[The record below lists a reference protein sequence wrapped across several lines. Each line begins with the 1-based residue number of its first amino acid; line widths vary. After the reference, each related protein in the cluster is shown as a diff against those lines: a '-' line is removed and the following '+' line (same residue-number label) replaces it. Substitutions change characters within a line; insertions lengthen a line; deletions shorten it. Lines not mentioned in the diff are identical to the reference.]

1 MNDVIATTAQ
11 YDLHKVICSYAVTV
25 RSSNFPPKFWI
36 LRGVPPR
43 ELNFVLMLVLL
54 VRKTKSLKLK
64 AETPKRKPPRQ
75 ALTVTP
81 ILIYTI
87 RMFSVQAV

>member
-11 YDLHKVICSYAVTV
+11 YDLHKVTCFYAVTV
-25 RSSNFPPKFWI
+25 KSSDFPPKLWI
-36 LRGVPPR
+36 VRGVPPR
-43 ELNFVLMLVLL
+43 EINFVLTLMLL

-64 AETPKRKPPRQ
+64 VEMPKRKPPRQ

-87 RMFSVQAV
+87 RMSSVQAV